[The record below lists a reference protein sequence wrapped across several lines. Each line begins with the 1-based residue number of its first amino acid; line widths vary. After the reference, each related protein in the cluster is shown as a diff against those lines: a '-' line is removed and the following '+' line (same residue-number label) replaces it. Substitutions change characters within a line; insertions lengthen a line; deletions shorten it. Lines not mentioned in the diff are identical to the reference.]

1 LTGKQIYPFLQ
12 KLSAPVTI
20 AGRLNDEKGNGFIYL
35 LKLDDNIM
43 IFTDVT
49 GKLPVGDESF
59 SYMLKR
65 R

>member
-1 LTGKQIYPFLQ
+1 MQ